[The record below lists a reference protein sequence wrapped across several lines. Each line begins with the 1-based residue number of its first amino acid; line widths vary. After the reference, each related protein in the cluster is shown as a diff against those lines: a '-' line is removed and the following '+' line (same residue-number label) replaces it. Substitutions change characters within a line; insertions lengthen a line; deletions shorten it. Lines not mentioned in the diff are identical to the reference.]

1 MKYVKTTDLDLDRT
15 FFHFTR
21 IDNRNSI
28 EQNGLV
34 AVAGGENRAQ
44 GDSKKPTIYFSY
56 GVDGL
61 LKAIDVWIKWEYNKL
76 RWQRGFRYSP
86 VEKINDEIMH
96 EVYQKIYEDFKNRN
110 YYSLDLIEG
119 DDPKTSDFSF
129 TEIDK
134 KKEHEYSKYLHRME
148 LYIKGEIDWKPHYP
162 NKDMAWMYGSYSN
175 FENGNI
181 RQDNWNMNTHIGKR
195 TISSDRIRIIEGE
208 NGRTD
213 GLSIALEIYIKYRK
227 QFPNIDLSRLDAF
240 IEYAKERYQSDKDY
254 ISNRSDIGRRCVNP
268 LEEKKYQE
276 INQIS
281 TQTLGKQVILEMSD
295 VLLSDE
301 TEQTQNFQQHQLE
314 EKLQAGQNL

>member
-1 MKYVKTTDLDLDRT
+1 
-15 FFHFTR
+15 
-21 IDNRNSI
+21 
-28 EQNGLV
+28 
-34 AVAGGENRAQ
+34 
-44 GDSKKPTIYFSY
+44 
-56 GVDGL
+56 
-61 LKAIDVWIKWEYNKL
+61 
-76 RWQRGFRYSP
+76 
-86 VEKINDEIMH
+86 MH

-129 TEIDK
+129 NEIDK
-134 KKEHEYSKYLHRME
+134 KKEHEYSKYLHQIE
-148 LYIKGEIDWKPHYP
+148 LYKKGEIDWEPHYP
-162 NKDMAWMYGSYSN
+162 DKDMAWMYGSYSN
-175 FENGNI
+175 FKNGNI

-213 GLSIALEIYIKYRK
+213 GLSIALEIYKKYRK
-227 QFPNIDLSRLDAF
+227 QFQNIDLSRLDAF

-281 TQTLGKQVILEMSD
+281 TQALGRQVILEMSD